1 MRAPMEILL
10 ERESVLAQLCV
21 LVQRAGRGAGQVVLL
36 RGEAGVGKTA
46 VIRHFIAGLDERV
59 RVLRGSC
66 DPLATP
72 RPLGPLIDMLAQL
85 PGPQAGVGRDLRWLS
100 HLLWPLGRST
110 EATAAAQASL
120 RLLEDCGPCPQLA
133 WSLVNLAQLA
143 TAALR
148 AVNVEDAA
156 PCHHRHDVR
165 SGRIAEQRAR
175 SRAAVRASHPAFA
188 VCAQTRS
195 GRISPRLRP
204 SRMSLSVSRS
214 LSETDGKPTSMM

>member
-1 MRAPMEILL
+1 VSVQWYARRASGRRWRILL

-21 LVQRAGRGAGQVVLL
+21 LGQRAGRGAGQVVLL

-85 PGPQAGVGRDLRWLS
+85 PGPQAGGLAEICVGS
-100 HLLWPLGRST
+100 HTCCGHWVAPPRPPP
-110 EATAAAQASL
+110 AAQASL

-165 SGRIAEQRAR
+165 SGRISGTAGSQSRCAAWIRALT
-175 SRAAVRASHPAFA
+175 F
-188 VCAQTRS
+188 
-195 GRISPRLRP
+195 GPRQ
-204 SRMSLSVSRS
+204 
-214 LSETDGKPTSMM
+214 